1 MIYSLIENL
10 IIGIFVDQDFSPLGH
25 LQAPFSLSLK
35 PICLGQ
41 NVHVAFLG
49 VGVESFQ
56 LTWLGKASFPR
67 LRTRLKRIHKC
78 EECPYATKNKAN
90 LSKHTKHVHSEK
102 PMKIKK
108 F

>member
-10 IIGIFVDQDFSPLGH
+10 IIGIFVDQDFPPLGH

-35 PICLGQ
+35 PLCLGQ

-56 LTWLGKASFPR
+56 VKLAWEGLLSQ
-67 LRTRLKRIHKC
+67 I
-78 EECPYATKNKAN
+78 ENKA
-90 LSKHTKHVHSEK
+90 
-102 PMKIKK
+102 
-108 F
+108 

>member
-10 IIGIFVDQDFSPLGH
+10 IIGIFVDQDFPPFGH

-35 PICLGQ
+35 PLCLGQ

-56 LTWLGKASFPR
+56 VRADV
-67 LRTRLKRIHKC
+67 IHPVNLAWKGLLSQI
-78 EECPYATKNKAN
+78 ENKA
-90 LSKHTKHVHSEK
+90 
-102 PMKIKK
+102 
-108 F
+108 